1 MKINDAIVGAC
12 LIALAVAILVHIQGY
27 PLIPGQKY
35 GPALFPGVIA
45 VGLIATGAILL
56 VRGLRQGPPLVV
68 LGEWLRRPALVT
80 NFLAVCAA
88 LVFYVVAAD
97 PLGFIITS
105 IVFLGVLLLK
115 FGVARCG
122 RAPGRDRLD
131 ARDAHAVLQGAARA
145 APVGRARALRL
156 VT

>member
-1 MKINDAIVGAC
+1 MRVNDAIVGAC

-45 VGLIATGAILL
+45 VGFIATGAILF
-56 VRGLRQGPPLVV
+56 VRGLRQGAPLLVP
-68 LGEWLRRPALVT
+68 GPWLTRPALVT
-80 NFLAVCAA
+80 NYLAVCAA

-105 IVFLGVLLLK
+105 IVFLGVLFLK
-115 FGVARCG
+115 FGVRIMVALPV
-122 RAPGRDRLD
+122 AIVSTLVM
-131 ARDAHAVLQGAARA
+131 HTLFYKVLRVPLPWGVLERFAW
-145 APVGRARALRL
+145 
-156 VT
+156 